1 MCGPECYDAVTPRG
15 FHLCPQTILDS
26 TPVYSIY
33 MRLCAHCGA
42 KQFWLH
48 YTIYEHANIYPVPGT
63 AAKCPY
69 KWSQFCQ
76 RHITTLPLS
85 LSGMFTSQ
93 PLPLSGMFAS
103 QHCHCQACSHHNIAT
118 VRHVRITTLP
128 LSGMFTSQ
136 YRHCQARSHHNMF
149 TSRHCHCQACSHHDI
164 ATVRHVRITTLPLSG
179 MFTSQHCH
187 CQACSHHNIATV
199 RHVHITTLPLSGM
212 FTSQHCD
219 FQVTTLPLF
228 KYVHI
233 TTLPLSN
240 MFTSQHCHVC
250 PLLTDIVA
258 SSLPSHTLL
267 SSLL

>member
-1 MCGPECYDAVTPRG
+1 MCGPECYNAVTPRG

-26 TPVYSIY
+26 TPVYSMY

-93 PLPLSGMFAS
+93 PLPLSGMF
-103 QHCHCQACSHHNIAT
+103 
-118 VRHVRITTLP
+118 
-128 LSGMFTSQ
+128 TSQ
-136 YRHCQARSHHNMF
+136 YRHCQACSHHNMF

-164 ATVRHVRITTLPLSG
+164 ATVRHVHITTLPLSG

-199 RHVHITTLPLSGM
+199 RHVHITTLRLS
-212 FTSQHCD
+212 SHNIA
-219 FQVTTLPLF
+219 TLQICSHHNIATL

-233 TTLPLSN
+233 TTLP
-240 MFTSQHCHVC
+240 CV
-250 PLLTDIVA
+250 
-258 SSLPSHTLL
+258 SLVD
-267 SSLL
+267 